1 MIYWQSCIQ
10 QSLLQ
15 PPPTQLSVITKTKSS
30 YVYWQ
35 KLFPNFPKTFRFT
48 LGAKIDALYL
58 SLLENLFIAEYIRK
72 EKRIAYITQAL
83 TMCDLLKSFIQ
94 ISWENKH
101 LKEQQCILLS
111 EGLVE
116 INKMLFR
123 WKQYIEKT
131 PQK

>member
-1 MIYWQSCIQ
+1 MSNIAKNNT
-10 QSLLQ
+10 SLCCF
-15 PPPTQLSVITKTKSS
+15 PV
-30 YVYWQ
+30 WQ